1 MTSNFYDPSR
11 LNRAFTGI
19 PTFLRSNYCSDLSQ
33 LSAKAAIY
41 GVPFDEGSPFLPGT
55 RFGPRSLREHSLRF
69 SPDGWQDMET
79 GHHYL
84 ADAVR
89 TGKIVDVG
97 DVDIASTNVEL
108 TFENITSLVRGI
120 LDRGVMPVGLGGD
133 HSITYPIVR
142 AFNQPL
148 HVVQFDAHLDYDT
161 FEGGLR
167 HTNGHAF
174 RHIHG
179 MPNVQSL
186 TQIGIRSLRG
196 EPAILREVKA
206 NGGNVVPVGEYRRE
220 GAEAIIGRLPKDA
233 PVYVSI
239 DIDALDMSL
248 VPGCV
253 SGEPNGFTYE
263 ELSRGLAALAKHT
276 NVVGFDFVEVNP
288 SLDVGTGATSYLGTH
303 IVVEFLGRLLG

>member
-1 MTSNFYDPSR
+1 MTSNFFDPGR

-19 PTFLRSNYCSDLSQ
+19 PTFLRSNYCPDLSQ
-33 LSAKAAIY
+33 LTARAAIF

-84 ADAVR
+84 KDAVR

-97 DVDIASTNVEL
+97 DVDIASTNVDL
-108 TFENITSLVRGI
+108 TFENISRLTRGI
-120 LDRGVMPVGLGGD
+120 LDRGAMPVGLGGD
-133 HSITYPIVR
+133 HSITFPIVR
-142 AFNQPL
+142 AFTEPL
-148 HVVQFDAHLDYDT
+148 HVVQFDAHLDYES
-161 FEGGLR
+161 FEDGLR
-167 HTNGHAF
+167 YTNGHAF

-179 MPNVQSL
+179 MPNVRSL

-196 EPAILREVKA
+196 IPAILREVKE
-206 NGGNVVPVGEYRRE
+206 NGGNVVPVGEYRSE
-220 GAEAIIGRLPKDA
+220 GARAVIERLPKGA

-239 DIDALDMSL
+239 DVDALDMSL

-263 ELSRGLAALAKHT
+263 ELSRGLAALASHT
-276 NVVGFDFVEVNP
+276 MVVGFDFVEVNP
-288 SLDVGTGATSYLGTH
+288 TLDVGTGATSYLGTH
-303 IVVEFLGRLLG
+303 IIVEFLGRLLG